1 MVKIIDLTDHF
12 TFQRNGFFI
21 EAGALD
27 GETGSN
33 TLSLE
38 RDLGWSG
45 LLAEGD
51 PSNVERVKYEKIE
64 MKTQHYMVTGANHF
78 KLLFCKVKKQK
89 KPSPSTLFVSV
100 KTDHACYLQTSLQRG
115 QGHDQ

>member
-1 MVKIIDLTDHF
+1 M
-12 TFQRNGFFI
+12 
-21 EAGALD
+21 
-27 GETGSN
+27 
-33 TLSLE
+33 E

-64 MKTQHYMVTGANHF
+64 MKIQHYMVTSANQF
-78 KLLFCKVKKQK
+78 LILSLKTLVLQDKKQK